1 MSGVS
6 QVALIGLLAG
16 VLLLVLALLAW
27 QQARSRRVAGPVVY
41 AVEDAV
47 AFVTARLD
55 GDVAERLTLADVRRI
70 LEWEIYYLQGL
81 AQPDRR
87 NPVETVAGG
96 TEQAVAF
103 IAAEIA
109 EKHGVS
115 YSPGDIA
122 EVLRHEAEYLV
133 AIGAVG
139 EPVEPAD
146 PVDSTGGDEGA
157 GESSERGEPR

>member
-16 VLLLVLALLAW
+16 VLLLVLALLVW
-27 QQARSRRVAGPVVY
+27 QQAQHRRVAGPVVY

-55 GDVAERLTLADVRRI
+55 GEVAARLTVAGVRRI
-70 LEWEIYYLQGL
+70 LEWEVFYLQGL

-87 NPVETVAGG
+87 NRVETVAGG

-103 IAAEIA
+103 VGAEIA

-139 EPVEPAD
+139 EPVEHVD
-146 PVDSTGGDEGA
+146 PVDSTAGDTGA
-157 GESSERGEPR
+157 GESREEGEPR